1 MSTKSTPHPPSAK
14 VFPVAAKT
22 ASVSE
27 LLKPYGHGPIP
38 FSGTDNAFYER
49 HLVFDRAIDPKVASA
64 RERFEAFS
72 RSVRDI
78 LAERW
83 VLTKKTY
90 EQQNAK
96 RIYYLSLEFLIG
108 RSLTNNI
115 TNLLLDP
122 LVQNAVEEKGIDWPE
137 LIEQEPDAGLGN
149 GGLGRLAACFLD
161 SMATMQLPATG
172 YGLRYEYGMFKQSI
186 VDGWQKESADNW
198 LRDGDPWEIARP
210 HEKVEVKLNVSF
222 ELRAGEFHVIPG
234 RPSSLIGIPFDRPVV
249 GYGGK
254 TINTL
259 RLWAAAAPDYFDFEE
274 FGTGDFVGA
283 LGQTLEAE
291 SLTRVLYPNDST
303 TVGQELRF
311 VQEYF
316 LVACSLADLV
326 RRFERHNLDW
336 DKLPEKVAIQLN
348 DTHPSMAVAECMRIL
363 LDDVRLGWDQAW
375 DLTKRSLAY
384 TNHTLLP
391 EALEKWPAAWFEV
404 LLPRQLEIIYEINRR
419 LLDEVRVRF
428 PGDQGR
434 IERVSL
440 VEEGSQRKIRMANL
454 AIVGSHS
461 TNGVAA
467 VHTKLLRTT
476 TVKDL
481 AEMFP
486 ERFSNKTNGV
496 TPRRWLLEANP
507 ALAGAI
513 TEVIGEGWITDLS
526 QLHQLQ
532 PLAGDSSFRELF
544 LTAKRESKAQF
555 ANWLKST
562 SGQNLDPD
570 TIFDCQIKR
579 IHEYKRQLLNAL
591 RIVVVYNRLRE
602 NPRLEVAPRTFFF
615 AGKAAP
621 AYHLA
626 KLIIKFINNLAV
638 TIDRDPA
645 MRGRIKVVFLPE
657 YNVSLAERLIPA
669 SDVSNQIST
678 AGYEAS
684 GTSNMKFMMNG
695 ALTVGTR
702 DGATIEMAEEAGE
715 ENLFLFGLTVEQV
728 ENSRAWY
735 NPHWHYE
742 NEPETRAALDLIFS
756 DHFSPNEA
764 GVFAPLR
771 DMLLTQG
778 DHYMHLAD
786 LTSYLQAHERLGTL
800 YADPDAWARK
810 AILNVAS
817 SGKFSSDR
825 TIREYAADIWKVEP
839 CPVS

>member
-1 MSTKSTPHPPSAK
+1 MSTNRVAPSSSAK
-14 VFPVAAKT
+14 VVPMTTSATNLQNV
-22 ASVSE
+22 
-27 LLKPYGHGPIP
+27 LQQYGYGAMP
-38 FSGTDNAFYER
+38 FIGTENSFYER

-72 RSVRDI
+72 SSVRDI
-78 LAERW
+78 LAQRW
-83 VLTKKTY
+83 VLTKNTY
-90 EQQNAK
+90 ERENAK
-96 RIYYLSLEFLIG
+96 RIYYLSMEFLIG
-108 RSLTNNI
+108 RSLANNI

-122 LVQNAVEEKGIDWPE
+122 LLPDAAKEHGIDWLE

-161 SMATMQLPATG
+161 SMASMQLPGTG

-186 VDGWQKESADNW
+186 VDGWQKENPDNW
-198 LRDGDPWEIARP
+198 LRYGDPWEIPRL
-210 HEKVEVKLNVSF
+210 HENVEIKLNVSF
-222 ELRAGEFHVIPG
+222 KLQEGNFQIIPD

-259 RLWAAAAPDYFDFEE
+259 RLWAAAAPDYFDFEK
-274 FGTGDFVGA
+274 FGIGDFVGA
-283 LGQTLEAE
+283 LGETLQAE
-291 SLTRVLYPNDST
+291 SLTRVLYPDDST
-303 TVGQELRF
+303 TKGQGLRF
-311 VQEYF
+311 LQEHF
-316 LVACSLADLV
+316 LVACSMADLV
-326 RRFERHNLDW
+326 RRFQRHNSDW
-336 DKLPEKVAIQLN
+336 EKFPEKAAIQLN
-348 DTHPSMAVAECMRIL
+348 DTHPSMSVPELMRIL
-363 LDDVRLGWDQAW
+363 LDDVHLGWDQAW
-375 DLTKRSLAY
+375 DLTKRTLGY

-391 EALEKWPAAWFEV
+391 EALEKWPVAWFER
-404 LLPRQLEIIYEINRR
+404 LLPRHLEIIYEINRR

-428 PGDQGR
+428 PGDEGR
-434 IERVSL
+434 VQRMSL
-440 VEEGSQRKIRMANL
+440 VEESSSRKIRMANL

-461 TNGVAA
+461 TNGVSA
-467 VHTKLLRTT
+467 VHSKLLRTT

-507 ALAGAI
+507 ALAREI
-513 TEVIGEGWITDLS
+513 TQVIGDRWITDLS
-526 QLHQLQ
+526 LLQQLK
-532 PLAGDSSFRELF
+532 PFAADSNARGRFVKS
-544 LTAKRESKAQF
+544 KRESKVQF

-562 SGQNLDPD
+562 SGRVVDPD
-570 TIFDCQIKR
+570 TIFDCHIKR
-579 IHEYKRQLLNAL
+579 IHEYKRQLMNAL
-591 RIVVVYNRLRE
+591 RIVIVYNRLRE
-602 NPRLEVAPRTFFF
+602 NPAMKIVPRTFFF

-621 AYHLA
+621 AYKLA
-626 KLIIKFINNLAV
+626 KLIIKFINNLAG
-638 TIDRDPA
+638 TIDGDPA
-645 MRGRIKVVFLPE
+645 ARGRLNVVFLPE

-715 ENLFLFGLTVEQV
+715 ENMFLFGLTVEQV

-735 NPHWHYE
+735 DPHWHYE
-742 NEPETRAALDLIFS
+742 NEPETRAALDLISSDYFS
-756 DHFSPNEA
+756 RNEP
-764 GVFAPLR
+764 GIFAPLR
-771 DMLLTQG
+771 DLLLTQG

-786 LTSYLQAHERLGTL
+786 LTSYCQAQDRLGAL
-800 YADPDAWARK
+800 YAEPGAWAQK

-825 TIREYAADIWKVEP
+825 SIAEYASEIWKVEP
-839 CPVS
+839 CPVL

>member
-1 MSTKSTPHPPSAK
+1 MSTNRVARPGSAK
-14 VFPVAAKT
+14 VVPMT
-22 ASVSE
+22 SSSTNVSDA
-27 LLKPYGHGPIP
+27 LQPYGFGAMP
-38 FSGTDNAFYER
+38 FMGTESAFYER

-72 RSVRDI
+72 CSVRDI
-78 LAERW
+78 LAQRW
-83 VLTKKTY
+83 VLTKNTY
-90 EQQNAK
+90 ERENAK
-96 RIYYLSLEFLIG
+96 RIYYVSMEFLIG
-108 RSLTNNI
+108 RSLANNI

-122 LVQNAVEEKGIDWPE
+122 LLPDAAREHGIDWLE

-161 SMATMQLPATG
+161 SMATMQLPGTG

-186 VDGWQKESADNW
+186 VDGWQNENPDNW
-198 LRDGDPWEIARP
+198 LRYGDPWEIARL
-210 HEKVEVKLNVSF
+210 HENVEIKLNVSF
-222 ELRAGEFHVIPG
+222 KLQEGNFQVIPD
-234 RPSSLIGIPFDRPVV
+234 RPSCLIGIPFDRPVV

-259 RLWAAAAPDYFDFEE
+259 RLWAAAASDYFDLEKFD
-274 FGTGDFVGA
+274 TGDFVGA
-283 LGQTLEAE
+283 LGETLQAE
-291 SLTRVLYPNDST
+291 SLTRVLYPDDST
-303 TVGQELRF
+303 TKGQGLRF
-311 VQEYF
+311 LQEYF
-316 LVACSLADLV
+316 LVACSMADLV
-326 RRFERHNLDW
+326 RRFQRHNSDW
-336 DKLPEKVAIQLN
+336 ENFPEKAAIQLN
-348 DTHPSMAVAECMRIL
+348 DTHPSMSVPELLRIL
-363 LDDVRLGWDQAW
+363 LDDVHLGWDQAW
-375 DLTKRSLAY
+375 DLTKKTLGY

-391 EALEKWPAAWFEV
+391 EALEKWPVEWFEK
-404 LLPRQLEIIYEINRR
+404 LFPRHLELIYEINRR

-428 PGDQGR
+428 PGDEGR
-434 IERVSL
+434 VRRMSL
-440 VEEGSQRKIRMANL
+440 VEEGSPRKVRMANL

-461 TNGVAA
+461 TNGVSA
-467 VHTKLLRTT
+467 VHSKLLRTT

-507 ALAGAI
+507 ALARAI
-513 TEVIGEGWITDLS
+513 TQVIGDRWITDLS
-526 QLHQLQ
+526 QLKQLK
-532 PLAGDSSFRELF
+532 PFAEDSNARERL
-544 LTAKRESKAQF
+544 LKSKREAKVQF

-562 SGQNLDPD
+562 SGRIVDPD
-570 TIFDCQIKR
+570 TIFDCHIKR
-579 IHEYKRQLLNAL
+579 IHEYKRQLMNAL
-591 RIVVVYNRLRE
+591 RIVICYNRLRE
-602 NPRLEVAPRTFFF
+602 NPGMKIEPRTFFF

-621 AYHLA
+621 AYKLA
-626 KLIIKFINNLAV
+626 KLIIKFINNLAS
-638 TIDRDPA
+638 TIDADPA
-645 MRGRIKVVFLPE
+645 ARGRLNVVFLPE

-715 ENLFLFGLTVEQV
+715 ENMFLFGLTVEQV

-742 NEPETRAALDLIFS
+742 NEPETRAALDLMFS
-756 DHFSPNEA
+756 DYFSPSEP

-786 LTSYLQAHERLGTL
+786 LTSYCNAQDRLGAL
-800 YADPDAWARK
+800 YAEPGAWAHK
-810 AILNVAS
+810 AILNVAG

-825 TIREYAADIWKVEP
+825 SIAEYASEIWKVEP
-839 CPVS
+839 CPIH